1 VITHVGVAPFSGEQ
15 RKHAFVLAARS
26 GVDVAVADGSREGA
40 RVMSSAKPSAASIDL
55 VSCAAFE
62 RIVAETGS
70 SVYEVIVLRGEHG
83 TVLVRGGKHFTTFCR
98 VWFAGS
104 TRPSGATER
113 HTIEIGL
120 RMKFYFENMVI
131 ITSVVQSLSRCSTT
145 AVTACC
151 AATRCAP

>member
-1 VITHVGVAPFSGEQ
+1 
-15 RKHAFVLAARS
+15 
-26 GVDVAVADGSREGA
+26 
-40 RVMSSAKPSAASIDL
+40 MSSEQPSAASIDL

-98 VWFAGS
+98 VLFVGS
-104 TRPSGATER
+104 MRPSGATER

-120 RMKFYFENMVI
+120 RMQFCSENTVI
-131 ITSVVQSLSRCSTT
+131 VTSAVESIARHPAT
-145 AVTACC
+145 APTACVAC
-151 AATRCAP
+151 TPSEHEPTS

>member
-1 VITHVGVAPFSGEQ
+1 
-15 RKHAFVLAARS
+15 
-26 GVDVAVADGSREGA
+26 
-40 RVMSSAKPSAASIDL
+40 VMSSVKPSAASIDL

-62 RIVAETGS
+62 RITATTGS

-98 VWFAGS
+98 VLFVGS
-104 TRPSGATER
+104 ARPGGATER

-120 RMKFYFENMVI
+120 RMQFYFEDMVVV
-131 ITSVVQSLSRCSTT
+131 TSAVQSLSRHSTT
-145 AVTACC
+145 AATACC

>member
-1 VITHVGVAPFSGEQ
+1 MYSE
-15 RKHAFVLAARS
+15 
-26 GVDVAVADGSREGA
+26 
-40 RVMSSAKPSAASIDL
+40 KPSATSIDL
-55 VSCAAFE
+55 GSCAAFE

-98 VWFAGS
+98 VLFAGS

-120 RMKFYFENMVI
+120 RMKFCFEEMVVV
-131 ITSVVQSLSRCSTT
+131 TSVVRSLCRQSTNCRDSMLRGYDVSTEG
-145 AVTACC
+145 
-151 AATRCAP
+151 TRRTGNIELKNDGARHDEI